1 MVNNGY
7 NQYKENSVYT
17 ATPEELTLML
27 YNGLVKFIMQA
38 QGAIDEKNIERA
50 NNSIIRAQDIVRE
63 FQVTL
68 DMKYEVSKQLGSV
81 YDYMYRRLI
90 EANMKKD
97 KEILEEVLGMAKDLR
112 DTWTKAMKLARR
124 QISSTEQIA
133 R

>member
-1 MVNNGY
+1 
-7 NQYKENSVYT
+7 
-17 ATPEELTLML
+17 
-27 YNGLVKFIMQA
+27 
-38 QGAIDEKNIERA
+38 
-50 NNSIIRAQDIVRE
+50 
-63 FQVTL
+63 
-68 DMKYEVSKQLGSV
+68 MKYEVSKQLGSV